1 MASRYQIKEA
11 VKILKEACNENF
23 EMFKSEL
30 QQDLESLEKYIQSS
44 DQAYQLINNDM
55 GKSLASGF
63 DEKFFEVTKV
73 SHNQNVEEFINTW
86 IQRQS
91 DWRYP
96 LLFLCPTTLLYTETG
111 VKSHLVYVLSN
122 KFNINDI
129 NHYIQPKLTEQST
142 PRQYRHKPL
151 EIHGDIP
158 DMHVPYGQIG
168 SIICLDYFPYLS
180 LEQMKN
186 LMFSFNQILKPGGSA
201 FVHFSDADQER
212 EWDSVVAKERTYVTE
227 TLINKMATKYDMS
240 CEFYHIED
248 YYSFVSIK
256 KPGELS
262 SIKKGPTKMEKISD

>member
-1 MASRYQIKEA
+1 M
-11 VKILKEACNENF
+11 CC
-23 EMFKSEL
+23 
-30 QQDLESLEKYIQSS
+30 
-44 DQAYQLINNDM
+44 LIN
-55 GKSLASGF
+55 L
-63 DEKFFEVTKV
+63 T
-73 SHNQNVEEFINTW
+73 SH
-86 IQRQS
+86 
-91 DWRYP
+91 
-96 LLFLCPTTLLYTETG
+96 
-111 VKSHLVYVLSN
+111 
-122 KFNINDI
+122 DI
-129 NHYIQPKLTEQST
+129 NRHYLQPKLTEQST

-168 SIICLDYFPYLS
+168 SIICLEYFPYLS

-256 KPGELS
+256 KPGELL